1 MKSVLKWLKNLFK
14 QEQDSDIIYS
24 DIQKDIELIKKLRE
38 EIKSNDLKH
47 LKRWEDLEPFCSF
60 SYGEKKHI
68 LIVDD
73 DKSAVDLVKR
83 DIYTILSNNLLN
95 RNINSTVKERISNL
109 HVDSSKYEIR
119 TIDDVFAPYRVI
131 KTCDLSDPTLCN
143 IDYAAID
150 IIFGEFVLKDGEKIY
165 MDGIDLVKY
174 LLDKNPNAKICLFT
188 GCYLN
193 NEFSIEKEKIIELL
207 GEDFLKNNVIEKTPD
222 TNYRISKLIDI
233 MEFKDD

>member
-1 MKSVLKWLKNLFK
+1 MRSVLKWIKNIFK
-14 QEQDSDIIYS
+14 QKQENDIVYS
-24 DIQKDIELIKKLRE
+24 DIQKDIKLIKKLRE
-38 EIKSNDLKH
+38 EIKINDLKH
-47 LKRWEDLEPFCSF
+47 LRKWEDLEPFCSF
-60 SYGEKKHI
+60 SHNNKKHI

-83 DIYTILSNNLLN
+83 DINTILSNNLLN
-95 RNINSTVKERISNL
+95 RNISSTLKERISHLNTEY
-109 HVDSSKYEIR
+109 SKYEIR

-131 KTCDLSDPTLCN
+131 KTCDLFDSTLCN

-207 GEDFLKNNVIEKTPD
+207 GEDFLKNNIIEKTPD
-222 TNYRISKLIDI
+222 TNYRISKLLDI